1 MAFDIIMP
9 KAGMSMET
17 GKFMRWLKKIG
28 ESVEQGDSLF
38 EIETDKVNMVVDSDY
53 SGYLIQTMVEE
64 GEDVPV
70 TQVIGYI
77 GSLGEKILPAV
88 NRTIDLNKNTV
99 LVAHP
104 EDSASPTL
112 TVSKEPGKYAAT
124 PLAKMLSSEN
134 EISLSQ
140 IKPSGSHG
148 EILARDVEAVK
159 ASQLS
164 AVPAATSLA
173 RRIAID
179 NDVQLDTITGS
190 GKAGKIRKDDVM
202 ASLTANTP
210 AASPYGRIKPLT
222 GMRKVI
228 AQRMSKCHT
237 EVPAVT
243 LNTAADVTDL
253 SALRKQLNERLKTHI
268 TYNDL
273 IIWIAARVLRET
285 PEVNVAV
292 LEQGIAENS
301 DVNIGIA
308 VALTNGLTVP
318 VLRHADQLG
327 LRELST
333 QARNLA
339 DKARQGGLM
348 PDDYTGGSF
357 TISNIGMFG
366 VTSFNPI
373 INQPESMILGVCAIT
388 PQLVM
393 NDDGTIVKRM
403 MMGLSLTFDHRAFD
417 GVQAAAF
424 LKRIVTLMENP
435 FEMMT

>member
-1 MAFDIIMP
+1 MAFEVIMP

-17 GKFMRWLKKIG
+17 GKFVRWLKQIG
-28 ESVEQGDSLF
+28 DKVEQGDSLF
-38 EIETDKVNMVVDSDY
+38 EIETDKVDMVVESDY
-53 SGYLIQTMVEE
+53 SGYLIQSLVEE
-64 GEDVPV
+64 GEDIPV

-77 GSLGEKILPAV
+77 GEVGEKVIP
-88 NRTIDLNKNTV
+88 
-99 LVAHP
+99 
-104 EDSASPTL
+104 
-112 TVSKEPGKYAAT
+112 TVSKMAVPEEAAVIASLSKENELATLTLSNESGKYAAT
-124 PLAKMLSSEN
+124 PLAKVRSKEY
-134 EISLSQ
+134 EISLSK
-140 IKPSGSHG
+140 IKATGSHG
-148 EILARDVEAVK
+148 EILARDVETAK
-159 ASQLS
+159 ENKFS
-164 AVPAATSLA
+164 AAPTATSLA
-173 RRIAID
+173 RKIATA

-190 GKAGKIRKDDVM
+190 GKAGKIRKDDVL
-202 ASLTANTP
+202 ASLTAAVPVTP
-210 AASPYGRIKPLT
+210 VAGAIRPLT

-243 LNTAADVTDL
+243 LNTVADVTDL
-253 SALRKQLNERLKTHI
+253 SAMRKQLNERLKTHI

-285 PEVNVAV
+285 PEVNIAV

-308 VALTNGLTVP
+308 VALENGLIVP
-318 VLRHADQLG
+318 VLRNADQLT

-333 QARNLA
+333 QARDIA
-339 DKARQGGLM
+339 GKARQGGLV

-388 PQLVM
+388 PQLFM

-403 MMGLSLTFDHRAFD
+403 MMGLSLTFDHRALD
-417 GVQAAAF
+417 GAQAAAF
-424 LKRIVTLMENP
+424 LKRIVTLIENP